1 MLEAQRSTEETNH
14 RKSKT
19 EGGIE
24 EIIKEFLRD
33 QPREEGAWDEHRHQ
47 HQPEDQFGFIIV
59 PNPPKCEFFTT
70 GGVKLNIP
78 FFIFFVF
85 QTFAGAKVLQKN
97 DIHKKTGEKSR
108 AGLPISKKSCNFAP
122 DFAMEPICAISTAY
136 GTGGI
141 AVIRV
146 SGEKSISI
154 VDTLFVGRSPLSEA
168 KGGTVHHGSIQ
179 KTVVSGQ
186 TEILDEVLCSVFH
199 APHSFTG
206 EETVEIACHGSLY
219 IQQTLLQWLID
230 AGARMAQPGEFTRRA
245 FLNGKMDLSQA
256 EAVADL
262 IAAQSRAEK
271 DLALSQLRGS
281 VSNELAGLR
290 DRLLHFTSL
299 IELELDFADHEELEF
314 ADRTELTALATEIET
329 KLAALMASF
338 RTGNAI
344 RNGIP
349 VAIVGAP
356 NVGKSTL
363 LNALLGEQRAIVSDI
378 QGTTRDTIEDTLVID
393 GILFRLIDT
402 AGMRDT
408 DDTLENMGIERS
420 RKAIERA
427 QIVVHVFDNDAND
440 DALLNDEMVKGTII
454 EVLNKA
460 DLLKS
465 EGVKELTNEGILIS
479 AKNGDIEPLKNELV
493 RIARDSMQTSAVM
506 LSNARHYEAVS
517 RAHEAIVRVQ
527 QGLKDG
533 LSGELLS
540 MDLQDC
546 LNALGEVT
554 GQITNA
560 EVLANIFSK
569 FCIGK

>member
-1 MLEAQRSTEETNH
+1 M
-14 RKSKT
+14 
-19 EGGIE
+19 
-24 EIIKEFLRD
+24 
-33 QPREEGAWDEHRHQ
+33 
-47 HQPEDQFGFIIV
+47 
-59 PNPPKCEFFTT
+59 
-70 GGVKLNIP
+70 
-78 FFIFFVF
+78 
-85 QTFAGAKVLQKN
+85 
-97 DIHKKTGEKSR
+97 
-108 AGLPISKKSCNFAP
+108 
-122 DFAMEPICAISTAY
+122 
-136 GTGGI
+136 
-141 AVIRV
+141 
-146 SGEKSISI
+146 
-154 VDTLFVGRSPLSEA
+154 DTLFVGRSPLGEMPANS
-168 KGGTVHHGSIQ
+168 VRY
-179 KTVVSGQ
+179 GQ
-186 TEILDEVLCSVFH
+186 IVRDGEVLDDVLCSVFR

-230 AGARMAQPGEFTRRA
+230 AGCRAAEPGEFTRRA
-245 FLNGKMDLSQA
+245 FLNGKMDLTQA

-262 IAAQSRAEK
+262 IAAQSKAEK

-281 VSNELAGLR
+281 VSNELGVLR
-290 DRLLHFTSL
+290 ERLLHFTSL

-314 ADRTELTALATEIET
+314 ADRTELTALAAEIET
-329 KLAALMASF
+329 KLAALMSSF

-378 QGTTRDTIEDTLVID
+378 QGTTRDTIEDTLIID

-479 AKNGDIEPLKNELV
+479 AKNGEIEPLKQELV
-493 RIARDSMQTSAVM
+493 RIARVSMQTSAVM

-517 RAHEAIVRVQ
+517 RAHDAIIRVQ